1 MKRALLVT
9 IFLALSCIEPALLP
23 WDQSTQADKLPPMA
37 AIAYRQARDLY
48 NRGKFN
54 DAAKR
59 FQRTFELSQ
68 RAGRPYQ
75 LALKYEALCFQY
87 QGDYDRAFELFK
99 NACQWDSL
107 SDETADSLNNLGWLA
122 YLRGDL
128 DQSRDYL
135 CRAEKT
141 LREAGDVFNSGPGP
155 SAVYINL
162 GILSQSYGDYSRAL
176 QSFHQARLILDTF
189 PHLMNETRL
198 LQQMGNLERMWGDD
212 KQAMEFYR
220 QSLSKA
226 DKAYHEMYNRTYYV
240 DALIDFANHVG
251 DEGPS
256 SDNPEAILQ
265 SALLESRRLG
275 VRRLTARVLSAQGD
289 LFFMRGDARSALDCH
304 RKALDE
310 ISHLGLK
317 AAEQEIL
324 VAMGRDYLALRDFAA
339 ASRTLQ
345 QALLSNPTSLP
356 RELAI
361 RLYDGLSRSVAGQGD
376 LQSGLRYNQIALDAL
391 ERTDIRIV
399 PELKRISYWS
409 DRHDTYAEGVELLI
423 EMQND
428 SASFEMSER
437 GRNKTFNDM
446 VLESIRAPASRSG
459 ASEQDQ
465 LARISSLQLQLA
477 GVQESDREKQILDSL
492 ARARAELDA
501 ITIQN
506 RISETNM
513 DLKAPAIS
521 VEALKRKLD
530 AQGELFI
537 EFLLSDPR
545 SHAWVISKDSCKL
558 LTLPGRQEIEGSV
571 RDFLEL
577 VSTLP
582 VGRDALERWQ
592 HTSCEMFQML
602 FSNEASEV
610 ARASKL
616 DIAADGILNSLPF
629 ESLLASPASAFSFSL
644 GSKEVVYVPSASLW
658 NLEKVKPGKKSA
670 NEFLAIGFA
679 GPNPTSGSD
688 FSQMLWRRYR
698 YLPNAEEEAR
708 VVGHSLARWKGKVLF
723 GKDASEA
730 FLDSA
735 DLSRYRII
743 HLASHA
749 YVDESDPRSSG
760 VFLSPG
766 QGQDGYL
773 CLDEI
778 SQLRLN
784 ADLVTLSGCRTGQG
798 QIRLGEGVLS
808 LARAFM
814 EAGAHNVV
822 MSLWKTDDEA
832 SLEFMKAFYQ
842 HLAKASSPAQA
853 LREARR
859 AFFHSPIPAYRHPYF
874 WAPFVVTRA
883 RR

>member
-1 MKRALLVT
+1 
-9 IFLALSCIEPALLP
+9 
-23 WDQSTQADKLPPMA
+23 MA

-376 LQSGLRYNQIALDAL
+376 VRSGLRYNQIALDIL
-391 ERTDIRIV
+391 EKTDIRIV
-399 PELKRISYWS
+399 PEFKKVNYWS

-437 GRNKTFNDM
+437 GRNKTFSDM

-506 RISETNM
+506 RISGIDI
-513 DLKAPAIS
+513 DLHAPTIS
-521 VEALKRKLD
+521 VEGLQRRLD
-530 AQGELFI
+530 ARGELFI
-537 EFLLSDPR
+537 EFLLSEPR
-545 SHAWVISKDSCKL
+545 SHAWIISRNFCKL
-558 LTLPGRQEIEGSV
+558 MTLPGRQEIENSV
-571 RDFLEL
+571 RRFSKLI
-577 VSTLP
+577 STIP

-592 HTSCEMFQML
+592 RMSFELFQML
-602 FSNEASEV
+602 FGNEATEV

-616 DIAADGILNSLPF
+616 DIAADGILNCLPF
-629 ESLLASPASAFSFSL
+629 EPLLTDSQPGAFALSLA
-644 GSKEVVYVPSASLW
+644 SKEVVYVPSASLW
-658 NLEKVKPGKKSA
+658 SLGQDKRGMKSA

-798 QIRLGEGVLS
+798 QIRSGEGVLS

-832 SLEFMKAFYQ
+832 SLEFMKVFYQ
-842 HLAKASSPAQA
+842 NLAKTGSPARA

-859 AFFHSPIPAYRHPYF
+859 AFFDSPIPAYRHPYF
-874 WAPFVVTRA
+874 WAPFVVTQA

>member
-9 IFLALSCIEPALLP
+9 IFLALSCIEPAQLP
-23 WDQSTQADKLPPMA
+23 WYQSASEVPPMVGMA
-37 AIAYRQARDLY
+37 FRQARDLY
-48 NRGKFN
+48 SRGKFGN
-54 DAAKR
+54 AARR
-59 FQRTFELSQ
+59 FHRAFEISQ
-68 RAGRPYQ
+68 RAGKPYP

-99 NACQWDSL
+99 DACPWDR
-107 SDETADSLNNLGWLA
+107 TAAQIADSLNNLGWLA
-122 YLRGDL
+122 CLRGDL

-135 CRAEKT
+135 CRAEKI
-141 LREAGDVFNSGPGP
+141 LREAGGRSQYSTIA

-162 GILSQSYGDYSRAL
+162 GILSQSCGDYSMAL
-176 QSFHQARLILDTF
+176 EYFHQARLILDMR

-198 LQQMGNLERMWGDD
+198 LQQMGDLERMWGDH

-226 DKAYHEMYNRTYYV
+226 DRAYRQLYNRAYYV
-240 DALIDFANHVG
+240 DALIDFANLVR
-251 DEGPS
+251 DEQAGP
-256 SDNPEAILQ
+256 DNPEAILH

-275 VRRLTARVLSAQGD
+275 VPRLTARALSAQGD
-289 LFFMRGDARSALDCH
+289 LFLARGDARSALDCH
-304 RKALDE
+304 RKALGE
-310 ISHLGLK
+310 IRPLGLK

-324 VAMGRDYLALRDFAA
+324 AAMGRDYLALRDFAA
-339 ASRTLQ
+339 ATRAFQ
-345 QALLSNPTSLP
+345 QALPSNPASVP

-361 RLYDGLSRSVAGQGD
+361 DLYNGLSRSVAGQGD
-376 LQSGLRYNQIALDAL
+376 VQSGLRYNQIALDAL

-399 PELKRISYWS
+399 PELKKISYWS

-423 EMQND
+423 QTENN

-437 GRNKTFNDM
+437 GRNQTFKDM
-446 VLESIRAPASRSG
+446 MLESIKAPASRSG
-459 ASEQDQ
+459 ASGQDP
-465 LARISSLQLQLA
+465 LAKISSLQLQLA
-477 GVQESDREKQILDSL
+477 GVQEADREKQILDSL

-501 ITIQN
+501 ITIHN
-506 RISETNM
+506 RISGTDI
-513 DLKAPAIS
+513 DLHAPAIS
-521 VEALKRKLD
+521 VEGLQRRLD
-530 AQGELFI
+530 ARGELFI
-537 EFLLSDPR
+537 EFLLSQPR
-545 SHAWVISKDSCKL
+545 SHAWIISRNSCKL
-558 LTLPGRQEIEGSV
+558 ITLPGRQEIESSV
-571 RDFLEL
+571 RRFLNL
-577 VSTLP
+577 ISTIP
-582 VGRDALERWQ
+582 AGRDALERWRR
-592 HTSCEMFQML
+592 SSFELFQML
-602 FSNEASEV
+602 FGNGATEV

-616 DIAADGILNSLPF
+616 EIAADGILNCLPF
-629 ESLLASPASAFSFSL
+629 EALLIDAQAGAFSLSLASR
-644 GSKEVVYVPSASLW
+644 EVAYVPSASLW
-658 NLEKVKPGKKSA
+658 NLEHKPGKEPAK
-670 NEFLAIGFA
+670 EFLAIGFA
-679 GPNPTSGSD
+679 GPKPTSGGD

-698 YLPNAEEEAR
+698 NLPNAEEEAKG
-708 VVGHSLARWKGKVLF
+708 VGRSLAQWKGKVLF

-735 DLSRYRII
+735 DLNRCRII

-778 SQLRLN
+778 SRLRLN

-798 QIRLGEGVLS
+798 QIRAGEGVLS

-832 SLEFMKAFYQ
+832 GLEFMRVFYQ
-842 HLAKASSPAQA
+842 DLAKAGLSRTS
-853 LREARR
+853 
-859 AFFHSPIPAYRHPYF
+859 
-874 WAPFVVTRA
+874 AP
-883 RR
+883 